1 VALPIWLVLAAL
13 LAPQVN
19 APQASAQGD
28 LGMAVAQRVNQA
40 RDNRGIDR
48 LDVRGHLNDV
58 ALDQAQRMA
67 RRGVLFHNPNL
78 AGDMVGD
85 WQWVGENVGYGPDVK
100 TVHAAFM
107 RSPLHRAQHRGP
119 RLHQTRHGS
128 GSPRHPRLGGPRV
141 PRQVAPTVSGREADT
156 EPAATMVVS
165 T

>member
-1 VALPIWLVLAAL
+1 MNHPRGPLATVALPIWPVLAAL
-13 LAPQVN
+13 LALQIN
-19 APQASAQGD
+19 APPASAQSD
-28 LGMAVAQRVNQA
+28 LSTAVAHRVNQA

-107 RSPLHRAQHRGP
+107 HSPPHRDNIVDP
-119 RLHQTRHGS
+119 DFT
-128 GSPRHPRLGGPRV
+128 RLG
-141 PRQVAPTVSGREADT
+141 T
-156 EPAATMVVS
+156 AAVRRGTHVWVVHVFLAK
-165 T
+165 